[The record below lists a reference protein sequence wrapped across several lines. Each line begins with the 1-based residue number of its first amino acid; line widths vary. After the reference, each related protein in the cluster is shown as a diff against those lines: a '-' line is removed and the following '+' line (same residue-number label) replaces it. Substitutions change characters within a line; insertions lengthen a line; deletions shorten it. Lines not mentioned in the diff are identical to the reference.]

1 MSLNLIFSGDSGG
14 PLMLALEGD
23 RYAVIGV
30 VSFGYKC
37 ASAGYPGV
45 YARWRK
51 NIIFCTN
58 AMQWIVSTHTVLCVF
73 SN

>member
-45 YARWRK
+45 YAR
-51 NIIFCTN
+51 
-58 AMQWIVSTHTVLCVF
+58 
-73 SN
+73 